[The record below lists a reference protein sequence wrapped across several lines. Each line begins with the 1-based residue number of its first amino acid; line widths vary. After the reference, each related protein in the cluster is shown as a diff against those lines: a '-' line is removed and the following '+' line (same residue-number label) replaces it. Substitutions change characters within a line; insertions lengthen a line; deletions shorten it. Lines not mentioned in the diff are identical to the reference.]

1 MIWNP
6 IKYFRLK
13 RDWRL
18 VSTLEATYV
27 WRDKDGDKDTVYYY
41 LKENGLGER
50 KCDHVGTGKISQGG
64 WGEHKCLTHK
74 FYLKVIRPWLAGR
87 YDPDIPSYETI
98 KTKEFKDKLTG
109 RIT

>member
-1 MIWNP
+1 MWNP

-18 VSTLEATYV
+18 VSTLEAYYNYSDTKQ
-27 WRDKDGDKDTVYYY
+27 KDEVIYY
-41 LKENGLGER
+41 LYENGLGKR
-50 KCDHVGTGKISQGG
+50 TCDHEGTGLVSGQLRYITKKR
-64 WGEHKCLTHK
+64 ETHPY
-74 FYLKVIRPWLAGR
+74 YLKKIRPWLAGR